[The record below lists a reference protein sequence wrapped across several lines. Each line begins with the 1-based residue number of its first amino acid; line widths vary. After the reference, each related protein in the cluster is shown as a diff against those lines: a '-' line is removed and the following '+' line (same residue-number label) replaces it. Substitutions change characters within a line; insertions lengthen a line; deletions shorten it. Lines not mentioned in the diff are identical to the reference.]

1 MIALGLGL
9 LAALLWGLH
18 DYFVRLLASR
28 ADSLALL
35 VLVFMVGAVLMA
47 PFALF
52 SEGWDRFTPA
62 TMGFSLVS
70 GLFYAGGGYGLYR
83 AFAIGPVRLVAPIC
97 GAYPLLSVAFH
108 MMRGGEAGPIVWLG
122 VFTVVIGISMVT
134 RGEAGE
140 SAERRLLAVLW
151 SLLGAI
157 GFAFTFGF
165 SQWAAETAPETPVIW
180 MARLMAV
187 AAVCLAVILR
197 GGPITPI
204 FSMWRTALLLGTLD
218 TVALMAIA
226 HAGGFPHAEYAP
238 VTASM
243 FGIVTV
249 LLAWRFLKETM
260 RPVQWIG
267 IMAAFSGLALLS
279 LV

>member
-1 MIALGLGL
+1 MIAVGLGL

-18 DYFVRLLASR
+18 DYCVRILASR
-28 ADSLALL
+28 ADALALL
-35 VLVFMVGAVLMA
+35 VLVFIVGAVLMA
-47 PFALF
+47 PFALI
-52 SEGWDRFTPA
+52 SDGWDHFTPI
-62 TMGFSLVS
+62 TLGFSLVS
-70 GLFYAGGGYGLYR
+70 GLFYAIGAYGLYC

-108 MMRGGEAGPIVWLG
+108 MMRGGEAGALVWLG
-122 VFTVVIGISMVT
+122 VLAVVIGISMVT
-134 RGEAGE
+134 RGEAEEG
-140 SAERRLLAVLW
+140 AGRRMLAVLW
-151 SLLGAI
+151 SLLAAI

-187 AAVCLAVILR
+187 TAVLIAVLMR
-197 GGPITPI
+197 GVSITPI
-204 FSMWRTALLLGTLD
+204 FAMARTALLLGTLD
-218 TVALMAIA
+218 TVALMAVA

-249 LLAWRFLKETM
+249 LLAWKFLKEAM
-260 RPVQWIG
+260 RPIQWIG
-267 IMAAFSGLALLS
+267 IMASFGGLALLS

>member
-1 MIALGLGL
+1 MIAVGLGL

-18 DYFVRLLASR
+18 DYCVRIFVGRVDA
-28 ADSLALL
+28 LALL
-35 VLVFMVGAVLMA
+35 VLVFIVGAVLMA
-47 PFALF
+47 PLALF
-52 SEGWDRFTPA
+52 SEGWDRFTPI

-70 GLFYAGGGYGLYR
+70 GLFYVAGAYGLYR

-108 MMRGGEAGPIVWLG
+108 MVRGGEAGPVVWLG
-122 VFTVVIGISMVT
+122 VLAVVIGISMVT
-134 RGEAGE
+134 RGEAEEG
-140 SAERRLLAVLW
+140 AGRRRQAVFW

-165 SQWAAETAPETPVIW
+165 SQWASETAPETPVILI
-180 MARLMAV
+180 ARLMAV
-187 AAVCLAVILR
+187 AAVSLAALLR
-197 GGPITPI
+197 GRSIKPI

-218 TVALMAIA
+218 TMALIAVA

-249 LLAWRFLKETM
+249 LLAWRFLKEAM
-260 RPVQWIG
+260 QPIQWIG